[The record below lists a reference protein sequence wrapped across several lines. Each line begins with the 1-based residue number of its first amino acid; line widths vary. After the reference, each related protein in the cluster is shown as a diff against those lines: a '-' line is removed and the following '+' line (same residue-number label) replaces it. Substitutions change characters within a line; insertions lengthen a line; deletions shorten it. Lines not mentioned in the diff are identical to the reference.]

1 MKKYLLILITLF
13 IYSGVS
19 AQQGN
24 ISLKF
29 DKKGEFKI
37 AQFTDIHWSNKS
49 PNCVK
54 TVEII
59 KHVLH
64 VEKPDIAILTGDVVT
79 DAPAK
84 EGWLAIARIFAEAK
98 TPWAVTLG
106 NHDAETGVNRKE
118 IFDIIENL
126 PYFVG
131 EKGPEMT
138 GCGNYMLPIQGS
150 QNTKAA
156 AALYCIDTNNK
167 PSANKYG
174 HYDWIHF
181 DQIEWYRKTSDKL
194 TAENNNIPLPALAF
208 FHIPVLE
215 FNNIFGKETT
225 IGNKEEGVAS
235 PEINSGMFCSMVE
248 KKDVMGVFV
257 GHDHDNDYIGI
268 EQDIALAF
276 GRTSGIDAYGKL
288 ERGSR
293 IIMMYEGKNKF
304 DTWIR
309 TPKGTELMYY
319 YPSGLSSRDEESME
333 YLPAKNIKI
342 KQQGV
347 SYTYYEGTRFKS
359 TDQIKSTKPIKTG
372 ILNNI
377 SITSATAQDS
387 MAFTFKTWIKVPE
400 KGVYR
405 FYTYSDDGSRLLI
418 DGKLVVD
425 NDGSHSMR
433 RKDGKI
439 ALEAG
444 FHELDVLYFE
454 DYMGE
459 MLEVGYSSRNIR
471 EDILPDNI
479 LFIAE

>member
-84 EGWLAIARIFAEAK
+84 EGWLAIAQIFEGAK

-215 FNNIFGKETT
+215 FNNIVGKETT

-319 YPSGLSSRDEESME
+319 YPSGLSSIDEESME
-333 YLPAKNIKI
+333 YLPAKNIKV

-372 ILNNI
+372 TLNNI
-377 SITSATAQDS
+377 SIAPATAQDS
-387 MAFTFKTWIKVPE
+387 MAFTFKTWIKIPE

-405 FYTYSDDGSRLLI
+405 FYTYSDDGSRLFI

>member
-1 MKKYLLILITLF
+1 MKKYILILITLF

-49 PNCVK
+49 PNCAK

-59 KHVLH
+59 KHVLQ

-84 EGWLAIARIFAEAK
+84 EGWLAIAQIFAEAK

-215 FNNIFGKETT
+215 FNNIVGKETT

-319 YPSGLSSRDEESME
+319 YPSGLSSIDEESME
-333 YLPAKNIKI
+333 YLPAKNIKV

-377 SITSATAQDS
+377 SLTPATAQDS

-405 FYTYSDDGSRLLI
+405 FYTYSDDGSRLFI